1 MKIYTKTG
9 DVGETSLFTGERVK
23 KSNKR
28 VSLYG
33 TIDELNSIIG
43 LARSFAINDD
53 VLNEDLK
60 HLNNLLFKFG
70 SDLATPDSPELK
82 KKIERINENDIIDL
96 ENKIDK
102 YDLELKPLTKFILP
116 GGSKRSAFLHQAR
129 TVCRRAERL
138 AVDIMEYENLG
149 EFAIKF
155 INRLSD
161 YLFAAS
167 RYANHL
173 ENVDDVIWEK

>member
-23 KSNKR
+23 KSNNR

-43 LARSFAINDD
+43 LARAFSGNDILD
-53 VLNEDLK
+53 NDLK
-60 HLNNLLFKFG
+60 YLNNLLFKFG
-70 SDLATPDSPELK
+70 SDLATPDSPTLK
-82 KKIERINENDIIDL
+82 RKIERINEDDIVDL
-96 ENKIDK
+96 EKKIDK
-102 YDLELKPLTKFILP
+102 YDLELKPLKKFILP

-138 AVDIMEYENLG
+138 AVEIMDNENLG

-173 ENVDDVIWEK
+173 ENVEDVIWEK